1 MQPELHD
8 SSALLP
14 ASHRCLSASGSPPLL
29 RRAMRCPSAVNRIA
43 LTEFVINGTYYVTS
57 EYYLRPSTYVCVA
70 PIAAS
75 ESLLFGAMNKGFIP
89 RDNYGYIKCVTGN
102 GPTWLN
108 VTLGP
113 GAYALVAAIYGP
125 NSSSTITGIAILR
138 PVTGTLLNSLVS
150 LVYYPQCGYPSLGEV
165 PLYCG
170 GKAAIFPII
179 TPASGFGYGRTV
191 NYLFKVKS
199 ESMKGGSGADFLLA
213 LQGEGFLTP
222 LENHSWLNHSPPG
235 DRQS

>member
-1 MQPELHD
+1 M
-8 SSALLP
+8 
-14 ASHRCLSASGSPPLL
+14 
-29 RRAMRCPSAVNRIA
+29 
-43 LTEFVINGTYYVTS
+43 
-57 EYYLRPSTYVCVA
+57 CVA

-125 NSSSTITGIAILR
+125 NSSSAITGIAILR
-138 PVTGTLLNSLVS
+138 PVTGTLLNSL
-150 LVYYPQCGYPSLGEV
+150 YYPQCGYPSLGEV
-165 PLYCG
+165 PPYTAEEKPL
-170 GKAAIFPII
+170 FFHII
-179 TPASGFGYGRTV
+179 TPASGFGYGKTV
-191 NYLFKVKS
+191 NYLFKAKS

-222 LENHSWLNHSPPG
+222 WRTIHSSIIPHRGIGRARSPSFPG
-235 DRQS
+235 S